1 MKIGQTIM
9 IVVGGKEIHLVPR
22 LRFAMRLERRPGS
35 FSGLSREIMEGSL
48 TAAVEIIRDHT
59 AMPDLPKRILETGLP
74 RLTTPLLNYVMGIA
88 GIDLDDAPANDHG
101 NRTKQRANIPFSEYL
116 ANLYRLG
123 TGWLGWTPKD
133 TLDSTPAEIMEAY
146 KGRLE
151 LLRSIFGGKEEAPS
165 PASDIPLDDKIKTA
179 FASFNVVRMQRRKAA

>member
-9 IVVGGKEIHLVPR
+9 IVLGGEAIELRPS

-35 FSGLSREIMEGSL
+35 FAGLTREIMDGSL
-48 TAAVEIIRDHT
+48 TTAVEIIRDHT
-59 AMPDLPKRILETGLP
+59 DMPDLADRIMETGLA
-74 RLTTPLLNYVMGIA
+74 RLTTPLLNYVMGVA
-88 GIDLDDAPANDHG
+88 GIDMDDAPANDHG
-101 NRTKQRANIPFSEYL
+101 RPGKQRPSIPFSEYL

-123 TGWLGWTPKD
+123 TGWMGWTPKE
-133 TLDSTPAEIMEAY
+133 TLDSTPAEILEAY

-151 LLRSIFGGKEEAPS
+151 LLRSIFGSKDDAPS
-165 PASDIPLDDKIKTA
+165 PATDIPLDEKVKTA